1 MNFSGSGGF
10 GGSYYN
16 SYKPGQYNPN
26 AAAAVSN
33 GGTATAPYMD
43 YKAMGIINPYAYFNK
58 YRNNRP

>member
-16 SYKPGQYNPN
+16 SYKPGQYNPT
-26 AAAAVSN
+26 AAAASGSS
-33 GGTATAPYMD
+33 GGAPPYMD